1 MTDTIPASSDVDKGY
16 LWHLSQTE
24 VRVGV
29 CVLLLSLVARW
40 QALLPGYSID
50 DFTVVVDDQPY
61 PLGLLATQG
70 RVTVYFLN
78 LVLRALGASP
88 SQSQP
93 LSLILLMFVLVA
105 TGLSIC
111 RLCGI
116 HGFTESLIIVSLMAL
131 HPYQSELFT
140 FKSGALYLAVALVC
154 SFVPILVS
162 TRSRRHWMVGLVVL
176 IGSLSIY
183 QVVLNYLA
191 MALVFSV
198 AFHFSRPTG
207 SNPKFWP
214 GLRSQL
220 KLILT
225 AVILYF
231 IAASAASRISGVPLG
246 ARASF
251 IGLNEIGSR
260 IKQAYQL
267 YKVLFFLPEPI
278 LPVATKALLILTV
291 AFALGVCFVKA
302 LQGRAYSSFR
312 RMTLAWAPILVAG
325 LPLCAG
331 VILVFREWWPVPRVL
346 SQTGMFWG
354 GSLALAYSLSQPL
367 VRRIMLTSVVV
378 VIVSFIGISN
388 HIFRDQVRVN
398 MRDLAT
404 ANRMVG
410 RIEALPDFAQIQYVV
425 LSGGVYTFR
434 SPLTTVQGDMNI
446 SALFAPWSKVPVIN
460 EISGYAF
467 QPASADMG
475 AKADAFCATAPK
487 WPAAGSVVKAGTAA
501 VVCMEK

>member
-1 MTDTIPASSDVDKGY
+1 
-16 LWHLSQTE
+16 
-24 VRVGV
+24 
-29 CVLLLSLVARW
+29 VARW

-61 PLGLLATQG
+61 PLGLLAAQG
-70 RVTVYFLN
+70 RVTIYFLN

-116 HGFTESLIIVSLMAL
+116 HGFRESLIVVSLIAL

-162 TRSRRHWMVGLVVL
+162 TRSRRHWMVGLVML

-198 AFHFSRPTG
+198 AFHLSRPTG
-207 SNPKFWP
+207 SNPTFWP

-220 KLILT
+220 KLILS
-225 AVILYF
+225 AMILYF
-231 IAASAASRISGVPLG
+231 VAASAASRISGVPLG

-251 IGLNEIGSR
+251 IGLNEIGPR

-302 LQGRAYSSFR
+302 LRGGAYSSFR
-312 RMTLAWAPILVAG
+312 RMTLAWAPVLIAG

-331 VILVFREWWPVPRVL
+331 VILVLGEWWPVPRVL

-354 GSLALAYSLSQPL
+354 GSFALAYSLSQPL
-367 VRRIMLTSVVV
+367 VRRIILTSVVV

-388 HIFRDQVRVN
+388 HIFRDQLRVN

-425 LSGGVYTFR
+425 LSGGSYTFR
-434 SPLTTVQGDMNI
+434 SPVTTMQGDMNI
-446 SALFAPWSKVPVIN
+446 SALFAAWSKVPVIN

-467 QPASADMG
+467 QTAPAAIF
-475 AKADAFCATAPK
+475 AKANALCATAPK
-487 WPAAGSVVKAGTAA
+487 WPAAGSVVKVDTAA